1 MTKSMLF
8 FIAVLIVALGARP
21 VLAGDGREYVG
32 ETSSSIAPHVGYAA
46 MHALCHLDF
55 PGARICWSSDIFRHG
70 GVGAALPVTGAWVH
84 PSLVDVAGQRY
95 PLDPNGNGVLAFGIL
110 SCYARASVRPSVF
123 GFSISSYGRR
133 SPPECAGIL
142 PVACCAERKGKK

>member
-8 FIAVLIVALGARP
+8 FIGVLIVALGARP

-32 ETSSSIAPHVGYAA
+32 ETTVTTAPNIGKIA
-46 MHALCHLDF
+46 MHKLCKADF
-55 PGARICWSSDIFRHG
+55 PGARICLSSDIFRHG

-84 PSLVDVAGQRY
+84 PSSVHVAGQKY
-95 PLDPNGNGVLAFGIL
+95 HLDPNGNGILAFGI
-110 SCYARASVRPSVF
+110 SCFARASVQPAVF
-123 GFSISSYGRR
+123 GFSISSYGRL

>member
-1 MTKSMLF
+1 MTKSMSF

-32 ETSSSIAPHVGYAA
+32 ETTVTTAPNIGVIA
-46 MHALCHLDF
+46 MHKLCKADF
-55 PGARICWSSDIFRHG
+55 PGARMCLSSDIFRHG

-84 PSLVDVAGQRY
+84 PSLVDVAGQQY
-95 PLDPNGNGVLAFGIL
+95 PIDPNGNGILAFGIL
-110 SCYARASVRPSVF
+110 SCFARASVQPAVF
-123 GFSISSYGRR
+123 GFSISSHGRR
-133 SPPECAGIL
+133 APPECAGIL